1 MISQKDELTTDTS
14 NLLILG
20 SGSAARRELLASIG
34 LVPDIIEKPEID
46 ESLKPNESPVSYVK
60 RMAEE
65 KASAILLKK
74 QPYLIT
80 ADTIVV
86 AGSRVLSKTSDEN
99 VAYDY
104 LRMLSGRR
112 HTVFT
117 AFCVKHNGILSSK
130 LVKTSL
136 KMRLLSTKEI
146 NDYIAC
152 REWVGS
158 AGAYRIQGRAKTFIP
173 FISGCFSNVVGLPI
187 PKLVSVL
194 KGRGFYRGVNEQRN
208 NN

>member
-1 MISQKDELTTDTS
+1 MISLKDELTTDTN

-20 SGSAARRELLASIG
+20 SASVARKELLVSIG
-34 LVPDIIEKPEID
+34 LVPDIIKKPEID
-46 ESLKPNESPVSYVK
+46 ESLKPNESPVNYVK

-65 KASAILLKK
+65 KANAILLKK

-86 AGSRVLSKTSDEN
+86 AGSRVLSKTFDEK
-99 VAYDY
+99 VAYSH
-104 LRMLSGRR
+104 LRLLSGRR
-112 HTVFT
+112 HAVFT

-130 LVKTSL
+130 IVKTSL
-136 KMRLLSTKEI
+136 KMRLLSAKEI

-152 REWVGS
+152 GEWVGS
-158 AGAYRIQGRAKTFIP
+158 AGGYRLQGRAKTFIP

-194 KGRGFYRGVNEQRN
+194 KGRGFYRGVNEH
-208 NN
+208 

>member
-14 NLLILG
+14 NFLILG
-20 SGSAARRELLASIG
+20 SGSAARRELLVSVG

-65 KASAILLKK
+65 KANAILLKK
-74 QPYLIT
+74 QSYLIT

-86 AGSRVLSKTSDEN
+86 AGSRVLSKTTDEK
-99 VAYDY
+99 VAYRY

-117 AFCVKHNGILSSK
+117 AFCVKHNGILSLK
-130 LVKTSL
+130 IVKTSL
-136 KMRLLSTKEI
+136 KMRLLSAKEI

-194 KGRGFYRGVNEQRN
+194 KGRGFYRGVNEQ
-208 NN
+208 

>member
-65 KASAILLKK
+65 KANAILLKK

-86 AGSRVLSKTSDEN
+86 AGSRVLSKTSDEK
-99 VAYDY
+99 VAYNY
-104 LRMLSGRR
+104 LCMLSGRR

-130 LVKTSL
+130 IVKTSL

-146 NDYIAC
+146 NEYIAC

-158 AGAYRIQGRAKTFIP
+158 AGAYRIQGRAKSFIP

-194 KGRGFYRGVNEQRN
+194 KGRGFYRGVNEQ
-208 NN
+208 

>member
-20 SGSAARRELLASIG
+20 SGSVARKELLVSIG
-34 LVPDIIEKPEID
+34 LVPDIIKKPEID
-46 ESLKPNESPVSYVK
+46 ESLKPNESPVRYVK

-65 KASAILLKK
+65 KANAILLRK

-86 AGSRVLSKTSDEN
+86 AGSRVLSKTSDEK
-99 VAYDY
+99 VAYRY

-130 LVKTSL
+130 IVKTSL
-136 KMRLLSTKEI
+136 KMRLLSAKEI

-152 REWVGS
+152 GEWVGS

-173 FISGCFSNVVGLPI
+173 FISGCFSNVIGLPI

-194 KGRGFYRGVNEQRN
+194 KGRGFYRGVNE
-208 NN
+208 

>member
-1 MISQKDELTTDTS
+1 MISQKDELTTGIS

-20 SGSAARRELLASIG
+20 SGSDARRELLVSVG
-34 LVPDIIEKPEID
+34 LAPDIIEKPEID

-65 KASAILLKK
+65 KANASRLKK
-74 QPYLIT
+74 HPYLIT

-86 AGSRVLSKTSDEN
+86 AGSRVLSKTSDEK
-99 VAYDY
+99 VAYRY

-117 AFCVKHNGILSSK
+117 ALCVKHNGVLSSK

-136 KMRLLSTKEI
+136 KMRLLSEKEI

-173 FISGCFSNVVGLPI
+173 FISGCFSNVIGLPI

-194 KGRGFYRGVNEQRN
+194 KGRGFYRGFNEQ
-208 NN
+208 

>member
-20 SGSAARRELLASIG
+20 SGSVARKELLVSIG
-34 LVPDIIEKPEID
+34 LVPDIIKKPEID
-46 ESLKPNESPVSYVK
+46 ESLKPNESPVRYVK

-65 KASAILLKK
+65 KANSILLKK

-86 AGSRVLSKTSDEN
+86 AGSRVLSKTTDEK
-99 VAYDY
+99 VAYRY
-104 LRMLSGRR
+104 LRILSGRR

-130 LVKTSL
+130 VVKTSL
-136 KMRLLSTKEI
+136 KMRLLSAKEI
-146 NDYIAC
+146 NDYKNY
-152 REWVGS
+152 WS
-158 AGAYRIQGRAKTFIP
+158 
-173 FISGCFSNVVGLPI
+173 
-187 PKLVSVL
+187 
-194 KGRGFYRGVNEQRN
+194 
-208 NN
+208 

>member
-65 KASAILLKK
+65 KANAILLKK

-86 AGSRVLSKTSDEN
+86 AGSRVLSKTSDEK
-99 VAYDY
+99 VAYRY

-130 LVKTSL
+130 IVKTSL
-136 KMRLLSTKEI
+136 KMRLLSAKEI

-173 FISGCFSNVVGLPI
+173 FISGCFSNVIGLPI

-194 KGRGFYRGVNEQRN
+194 KGRGFYRGVNEQ
-208 NN
+208 

>member
-20 SGSAARRELLASIG
+20 SASVARKELLVSIG
-34 LVPDIIEKPEID
+34 LVPDIIKKPEID
-46 ESLKPNESPVSYVK
+46 ESLKPNESPVRYVK

-65 KASAILLKK
+65 KANAILLKK
-74 QPYLIT
+74 EPYLIT

-86 AGSRVLSKTSDEN
+86 AGSRVLSKTTDEK
-99 VAYDY
+99 VAYRY
-104 LRMLSGRR
+104 LRILSGRR

-130 LVKTSL
+130 VVKTSL
-136 KMRLLSTKEI
+136 KMRLLSAKEI

-194 KGRGFYRGVNEQRN
+194 KGRGFYRGVNEQ
-208 NN
+208 

>member
-1 MISQKDELTTDTS
+1 MISLKDELTTDTS

-20 SGSAARRELLASIG
+20 SGSSARRELLASIG

-65 KASAILLKK
+65 KANAILLKK

-86 AGSRVLSKTSDEN
+86 AGSRVLSKTSDEK
-99 VAYDY
+99 VAYRY
-104 LRMLSGRR
+104 LSMLSGRR

-117 AFCVKHNGILSSK
+117 AFCVKHNGLIRLSKS
-130 LVKTSL
+130 
-136 KMRLLSTKEI
+136 EG
-146 NDYIAC
+146 YPC
-152 REWVGS
+152 YFE
-158 AGAYRIQGRAKTFIP
+158 
-173 FISGCFSNVVGLPI
+173 
-187 PKLVSVL
+187 
-194 KGRGFYRGVNEQRN
+194 
-208 NN
+208 

>member
-20 SGSAARRELLASIG
+20 SGSAARRELLVSIG
-34 LVPDIIEKPEID
+34 LVPDIVEKPEID

-65 KASAILLKK
+65 KASSILLKK

-112 HTVFT
+112 HSVFT

-130 LVKTSL
+130 VVKTSL
-136 KMRLLSTKEI
+136 KMRLLSAKEI

-194 KGRGFYRGVNEQRN
+194 KGRGFYRGVNEQ
-208 NN
+208 

>member
-20 SGSAARRELLASIG
+20 SGSAARRELLVSIG
-34 LVPDIIEKPEID
+34 LVPDIVEKPEID
-46 ESLKPNESPVSYVK
+46 ESLKPNESPVRYVK

-65 KASAILLKK
+65 KANAILLKK

-86 AGSRVLSKTSDEN
+86 AGSRVLSKTSDER
-99 VAYDY
+99 VAHTY

-117 AFCVKHNGILSSK
+117 AFCVKYNGILSSK

-136 KMRLLSTKEI
+136 KMKLLSAKEI
-146 NDYIAC
+146 KDYIAC

-158 AGAYRIQGRAKTFIP
+158 AGAYRIQGRAKSFIP

-187 PKLVSVL
+187 PKLVGVL
-194 KGRGFYRGVNEQRN
+194 KGRGFYRGFNEK
-208 NN
+208 

>member
-20 SGSAARRELLASIG
+20 SGSVARKELLVSLG
-34 LVPDIIEKPEID
+34 LVPDIIKKPEID
-46 ESLKPNESPVSYVK
+46 ESLKPNESPVRYVK
-60 RMAEE
+60 RMAED
-65 KASAILLKK
+65 KANAIPLKK

-86 AGSRVLSKTSDEN
+86 AGSRVLSKTSDEK
-99 VAYDY
+99 VAYSH

-112 HTVFT
+112 HAVFT
-117 AFCVKHNGILSSK
+117 AFCVKHNGIVSSK
-130 LVKTSL
+130 IVKTSL
-136 KMRLLSTKEI
+136 KMRLLSAKEI

-158 AGAYRIQGRAKTFIP
+158 AGAYRIQGRAKAFIP

-187 PKLVSVL
+187 PKVVSVL
-194 KGRGFYRGVNEQRN
+194 KGRGFYRGVNEQ
-208 NN
+208 

>member
-20 SGSAARRELLASIG
+20 SASVARKELLTSIG
-34 LVPDIIEKPEID
+34 LVPDIIKKPEID
-46 ESLKPNESPVSYVK
+46 ESLKPNESPVRYVK

-65 KASAILLKK
+65 KANAILLKK
-74 QPYLIT
+74 EPYLIT

-86 AGSRVLSKTSDEN
+86 AGSRVLSKTTDEK
-99 VAYDY
+99 VAYRY
-104 LRMLSGRR
+104 LRILSGRK

-130 LVKTSL
+130 VVKTSL
-136 KMRLLSTKEI
+136 KMRLLSAKEI

-194 KGRGFYRGVNEQRN
+194 KGRGFYRSVNEQ
-208 NN
+208 

>member
-65 KASAILLKK
+65 KANAILLKK

-86 AGSRVLSKTSDEN
+86 AGSRVLSKTSDEK
-99 VAYDY
+99 VARSY
-104 LRMLSGRR
+104 LRILSGRR
-112 HTVFT
+112 HAVFT
-117 AFCVKHNGILSSK
+117 ALCVKHNGILSLK

-136 KMRLLSTKEI
+136 KMKLLSAKEI

-158 AGAYRIQGRAKTFIP
+158 AGAYRIQGRAKAFIP

-194 KGRGFYRGVNEQRN
+194 KGRGYYRGLNEK
-208 NN
+208 

>member
-34 LVPDIIEKPEID
+34 LVPDIVKKPEID
-46 ESLKPNESPVSYVK
+46 ESLKPNESPVNYVK

-65 KASAILLKK
+65 KANAILLKK

-86 AGSRVLSKTSDEN
+86 AGSRVLLKTSDEK
-99 VAYDY
+99 VAYRY

-130 LVKTSL
+130 IVKTSL
-136 KMRLLSTKEI
+136 KMRLL
-146 NDYIAC
+146 
-152 REWVGS
+152 
-158 AGAYRIQGRAKTFIP
+158 
-173 FISGCFSNVVGLPI
+173 
-187 PKLVSVL
+187 
-194 KGRGFYRGVNEQRN
+194 
-208 NN
+208 

>member
-1 MISQKDELTTDTS
+1 MISQKEELTTDTS
-14 NLLILG
+14 SLLILG
-20 SGSAARRELLASIG
+20 SGSAARRELLVSIG

-46 ESLKPNESPVSYVK
+46 ESLKPNESPVRYVK

-65 KASAILLKK
+65 KANSILLKK

-86 AGSRVLSKTSDEN
+86 AGSRVLSKTTDEK
-99 VAYDY
+99 VAYRY
-104 LRMLSGRR
+104 LRILSGRR
-112 HTVFT
+112 HSVFT

-130 LVKTSL
+130 VVKTSL
-136 KMRLLSTKEI
+136 KMRLLSANEI

-194 KGRGFYRGVNEQRN
+194 KGRGFYRGVNE
-208 NN
+208 

>member
-20 SGSAARRELLASIG
+20 SGSAARRELLVSIG

-65 KASAILLKK
+65 KANAILLKK

-86 AGSRVLSKTSDEN
+86 AGSRVLSKTSDEK
-99 VAYDY
+99 VAYSH
-104 LRMLSGRR
+104 LCMLSGRR
-112 HTVFT
+112 HAVFT
-117 AFCVKHNGILSSK
+117 AFCVKHNGILSLK
-130 LVKTSL
+130 IVKTSL
-136 KMRLLSTKEI
+136 KMRLLSAKEI

-158 AGAYRIQGRAKTFIP
+158 AGAYRIQGRAKSFIP

-194 KGRGFYRGVNEQRN
+194 KGRGFYRGVNDK
-208 NN
+208 

>member
-34 LVPDIIEKPEID
+34 LLPDIIEKPEID

-65 KASAILLKK
+65 KANAILLKK

-86 AGSRVLSKTSDEN
+86 AGSRVLSKTSDEK
-99 VAYDY
+99 VAYSY

-130 LVKTSL
+130 IVKTSL
-136 KMRLLSTKEI
+136 KMRLLSAKEI

-194 KGRGFYRGVNEQRN
+194 KGRGYYRGVNEQGN

>member
-1 MISQKDELTTDTS
+1 M
-14 NLLILG
+14 LILG
-20 SGSAARRELLASIG
+20 SGSDARRELLVSIG

-65 KASAILLKK
+65 KANAIILKK
-74 QPYLIT
+74 NPFLIT

-86 AGSRVLSKTSDEN
+86 TGSRVLSKTSDEK
-99 VAYDY
+99 VAYSY

-130 LVKTSL
+130 IVKTSL
-136 KMRLLSTKEI
+136 KMRLLSAKEI

-194 KGRGFYRGVNEQRN
+194 KGRGFYRGVNDK
-208 NN
+208 